1 MIEKSII
8 GAMISDPE
16 CIDEVLTL
24 VTPMMFTEGK
34 SVLQAIVQLH
44 TEGKPINAVTV
55 ADIAEK
61 SAYIAECTSLAPAPS
76 AVAYH
81 ATQLREKWL
90 IGRQEFVM
98 YRLTDAARDGIGS
111 DGYAK
116 IYTDAIEEIEGNAGD
131 LYHTSRR
138 AVLETVELI
147 QKLKQNK
154 DEYLGI
160 PSGIT
165 ALDRKTDGFQ
175 NGDFIIVGARPSQG
189 KTALGLKII
198 HHCAV
203 DLNIPAAII
212 SLEMS
217 RTSLIQRMGSM
228 GSKVP
233 LAQVRRPS
241 LLGAKEDIDLARE
254 LQRIA
259 DAPMYIY
266 DTPNDD
272 LYSLISV
279 ARRLRRV
286 EGIRIL
292 VIDYL
297 SLINI
302 RGPEPRHEKVAMASR
317 TIKSLARDLN
327 IPIVV
332 LSQLT
337 RETDGHEPRLNSIR
351 ESGAVEQDAD
361 VVLFIHE
368 SEEELFTKR
377 LKLAKARNGPTGT
390 IEIGWNPSCTLFA
403 DLERSETYV

>member
-1 MIEKSII
+1 
-8 GAMISDPE
+8 
-16 CIDEVLTL
+16 
-24 VTPMMFTEGK
+24 
-34 SVLQAIVQLH
+34 
-44 TEGKPINAVTV
+44 
-55 ADIAEK
+55 
-61 SAYIAECTSLAPAPS
+61 
-76 AVAYH
+76 
-81 ATQLREKWL
+81 
-90 IGRQEFVM
+90 
-98 YRLTDAARDGIGS
+98 
-111 DGYAK
+111 
-116 IYTDAIEEIEGNAGD
+116 
-131 LYHTSRR
+131 
-138 AVLETVELI
+138 
-147 QKLKQNK
+147 
-154 DEYLGI
+154 
-160 PSGIT
+160 
-165 ALDRKTDGFQ
+165 
-175 NGDFIIVGARPSQG
+175 
-189 KTALGLKII
+189 
-198 HHCAV
+198 
-203 DLNIPAAII
+203 
-212 SLEMS
+212 
-217 RTSLIQRMGSM
+217 
-228 GSKVP
+228 
-233 LAQVRRPS
+233 
-241 LLGAKEDIDLARE
+241 LGATEDIDLARE

-317 TIKSLARDLN
+317 TLKSLARDLG

-368 SEEELFTKR
+368 SEEELYTKR
-377 LKLAKARNGPTGT
+377 LKIGKARNGPTGT
-390 IEIGWNPSCTLFA
+390 LEVAWNPTCTLFA